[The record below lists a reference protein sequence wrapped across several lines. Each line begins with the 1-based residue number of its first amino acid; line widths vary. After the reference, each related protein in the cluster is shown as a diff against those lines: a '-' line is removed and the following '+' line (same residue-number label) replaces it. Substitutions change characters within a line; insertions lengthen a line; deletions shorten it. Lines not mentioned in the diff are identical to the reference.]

1 MCTES
6 GHVLNK
12 CYRLC
17 EALTPDGDSR
27 TPGGDSRTPGGGS
40 QTRGGDSR
48 TPGGYS
54 LTPLQ
59 RSLGNQQRLA
69 QVSISIPRHAL
80 PLASQSFNYRVQS
93 KDGTPKTK
101 PVIISSVLSQN
112 YS

>member
-1 MCTES
+1 MCTKS
-6 GHVLNK
+6 GHALNK

-17 EALTPDGDSR
+17 KAP
-27 TPGGDSRTPGGGS
+27 TPGGDGRGEGMAGS
-40 QTRGGDSR
+40 GEGDSR
-48 TPGGYS
+48 PS
-54 LTPLQ
+54 LP

-69 QVSISIPRHAL
+69 QVSISIPLHAL

-93 KDGTPKTK
+93 KDGIPKTK